1 MSARPRAVQLTTSP
15 LEITSEEAVRRV
27 ARVTHLLIRADRPRR
42 GESILLNQAPDSD
55 YRREL

>member
-15 LEITSEEAVRRV
+15 LEITSEEAVRRA
-27 ARVTHLLIRADRPRR
+27 ARVTHLLMRADRRR
-42 GESILLNQAPDSD
+42 RSESILLNQAPDSD